1 MNRNKKTG
9 FVLTLLTC
17 IIAIAVACSKH
28 GSGNEQTPTPTP
40 APGGGTGNEEG
51 PNLPAVPYNY
61 VDKNLPAYF
70 ADYINANPAIDNTPP
85 DNPITNE
92 GATLGRVLFYDKH
105 LSVND
110 KISCGSCHHQ
120 EKAFTDGTVLSEGFD
135 GGHTKRNGMST
146 INLRYFK
153 AAKMFWDLRAKD
165 LEIQVLMPVL
175 DHVEM
180 GMPSKEAL
188 TEKIGKISYYPV
200 LFKAA
205 FGTSEVTSDRISKA
219 LAQFLRSIVSFNSKY
234 DQELTNNFNNFTPQE
249 LHGLQMVNRAFCV
262 ECHSD
267 LSHVASKQNPT
278 FMIVENSGQNTGNG
292 SNNGLDD
299 TFTDKG
305 IGGITNKDQDM
316 GTFKIPTLRNVE
328 LTAPYMHDG
337 RFTTLEQVIDH
348 YSTGIKNG
356 PNRGIQIPTG
366 GFHFSDQ
373 EKADIIA
380 FLKTLTDHT
389 VITDPRFS
397 DPFKK

>member
-1 MNRNKKTG
+1 MNRNRKACL
-9 FVLTLLTC
+9 VLFSIVC
-17 IIAIAVACSKH
+17 MIIMVEACHKH
-28 GSGNEQTPTPTP
+28 GPENPPDPGTDGNN
-40 APGGGTGNEEG
+40 GG
-51 PNLPAVPYNY
+51 PDLPSTAFNY
-61 VDKNLPAYF
+61 VNNNITGYYAE
-70 ADYINANPAIDNTPP
+70 YINNNPSIDNTAAS
-85 DNPITNE
+85 NPITNA

-105 LSVND
+105 LSIND

-120 EKAFTDGTVLSEGFD
+120 DKAFTDGTVQSEGFN

-165 LEIQVLMPVL
+165 LETQVLMPIL
-175 DHVEM
+175 DPVEM

-188 TEKIGKISYYPV
+188 EEKLGKLSYYPP

-205 FGTSEVTSDRISKA
+205 FGTSEVTADRISKA

-234 DQELTNNFNNFTPQE
+234 DQGLTNNFNNFSAQE
-249 LHGLQMVNRAFCV
+249 LHGLQMVNRAFCT

-267 LSHVASKQNPT
+267 LSHVAAKQNPT
-278 FMIVENSGQNTGNG
+278 FLIVENSGQNTGNG

-299 TFTDKG
+299 SYTDKG
-305 IGGITNKDQDM
+305 IGGITNKAEDM
-316 GTFKIPTLRNVE
+316 GTFKIPSLRNVE

-337 RFTTLEQVIDH
+337 RFATLEQVIDH

-356 PNRGIQIPTG
+356 PNRGVQIPTG
-366 GFHFSDQ
+366 GFQFSAQ
-373 EKADIIA
+373 EKADIVA
-380 FLKTLTDHT
+380 FLKTLTDHS
-389 VITDPRFS
+389 VITDQRFS